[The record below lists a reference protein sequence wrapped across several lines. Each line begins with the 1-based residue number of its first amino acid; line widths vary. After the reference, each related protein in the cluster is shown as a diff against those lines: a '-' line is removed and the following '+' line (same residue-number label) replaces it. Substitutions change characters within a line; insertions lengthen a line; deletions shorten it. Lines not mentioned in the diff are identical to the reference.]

1 MIRRPPRSTL
11 FPYTTLFRSHERAAA
26 RAERR
31 VRPAEAHAG
40 GGAEVEILG
49 ARDLVVVPQLQIVI
63 LHQIELYPRVQEA
76 PILGERSHTGPG
88 ADRLEAVLI
97 VRDAGAPAAYPAV
110 LESL

>member
-31 VRPAEAHAG
+31 VRPADAHAG

-49 ARDLVVVPQLQIVI
+49 ARDLVVVPQLQII
-63 LHQIELYPRVQEA
+63 IRSEEHTPELQSRLHLVCRLL
-76 PILGERSHTGPG
+76 LGKKKEMRMP
-88 ADRLEAVLI
+88 LI
-97 VRDAGAPAAYPAV
+97 HFYAHCSA
-110 LESL
+110 